1 MRFSLLLKTGSDF
14 TPNILLFSE
23 RNVHKYKVLSKYTK
37 EITLSALQSQREL
50 ECNTH

>member
-1 MRFSLLLKTGSDF
+1 MLFSVLLKTGRDL

-37 EITLSALQSQREL
+37 EITMSALQSQKEL

>member
-1 MRFSLLLKTGSDF
+1 MLFCLLLKTGMDF

-23 RNVHKYKVLSKYTK
+23 RDVHRYNVLPKYTK

-50 ECNTH
+50 E